1 MNKIKRIIVWSHVT
15 TAVLLN
21 PASIDG
27 KKRYGL
33 AVYFDSGEDIIL
45 WYDTPEQAQMFFT
58 EMRHALSPGIMT
70 IEA

>member
-21 PASIDG
+21 PAYE
-27 KKRYGL
+27 RYGV